1 MKSDFTRA
9 EIEELKGLVDVR
21 AGELGAEI
29 HHAMVHEYRDGLK
42 ARKALLEKLSVKLG
56 TILQGPGEPE

>member
-1 MKSDFTRA
+1 MQLDLTRP
-9 EIEELKGLVDVR
+9 ETEELKFLVDTR
-21 AGELGAEI
+21 IGEMGTEI

-56 TILQGPGEPE
+56 ASLEAALQPR